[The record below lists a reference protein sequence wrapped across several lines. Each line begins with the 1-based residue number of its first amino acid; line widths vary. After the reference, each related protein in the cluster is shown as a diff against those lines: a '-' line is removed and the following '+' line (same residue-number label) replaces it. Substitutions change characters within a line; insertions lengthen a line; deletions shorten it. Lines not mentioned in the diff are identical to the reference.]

1 MFWYND
7 GNDDLQGRDS
17 GDDVDD
23 DDVVQGGGGDDDDL
37 HCGDVDDDV
46 AQGGGGPHLI
56 SLCSFSS
63 PCSPLQSPQ
72 RTSSQTISSS
82 TSTPN
87 MVT

>member
-7 GNDDLQGRDS
+7 GDDDLQGRDG

-23 DDVVQGGGGDDDDL
+23 DDVV
-37 HCGDVDDDV
+37 
-46 AQGGGGPHLI
+46 QGGGGPHLI

-63 PCSPLQSPQ
+63 PCSPLQSLQ

>member
-7 GNDDLQGRDS
+7 GNDDLQGRDG

-23 DDVVQGGGGDDDDL
+23 DDVV
-37 HCGDVDDDV
+37 
-46 AQGGGGPHLI
+46 QGGGGPHLI